1 MSSIVDVYCDF
12 DGTITVN
19 DTIDVL
25 LEELADPSWQE
36 IEDRWVNGEIGSREC
51 MALQVPLIR
60 GGWPAVL
67 EVLST
72 VKIDP
77 SFVSFAKWCRSSG
90 VPLRIVSDGMDKVIH
105 YILKREGIHADN
117 VVANHLIE
125 EEDGTLRL
133 SFPYAP
139 QKLTC
144 GAGVC
149 KCLVLER
156 GPSRPFKAVIGD
168 GRSDFCWSQEADLLF
183 AKNKLLKHCRE
194 TNLACVPYEDFTAIK
209 RVLETVLA
217 EKPVSVAQ
225 LQPYFA

>member
-1 MSSIVDVYCDF
+1 
-12 DGTITVN
+12 
-19 DTIDVL
+19 
-25 LEELADPSWQE
+25 
-36 IEDRWVNGEIGSREC
+36 
-51 MALQVPLIR
+51 
-60 GGWPAVL
+60 
-67 EVLST
+67 
-72 VKIDP
+72 
-77 SFVSFAKWCRSSG
+77 
-90 VPLRIVSDGMDKVIH
+90 MDKVIH
-105 YILKREGIHADN
+105 HVLKREGIHVDN

-125 EEDGTLRL
+125 EEDGTLKL
-133 SFPYAP
+133 TFPYAP

-156 GPSRPFKAVIGD
+156 GPQRPFKAVIGD

-194 TNLACVPYEDFTAIK
+194 SNLACVPYEDFVAIRK
-209 RVLETVLA
+209 TLEHVLA